1 MGEMRDYQARAA
13 RRCGR
18 RPALVVEPFCARAPL
33 TPRPP
38 PAPQLK
44 GVRWMISLYQNG
56 LNGILADQMV
66 RVRPTARRHALRP
79 RPSL

>member
-1 MGEMRDYQARAA
+1 MVGALL
-13 RRCGR
+13 RRRG
-18 RPALVVEPFCARAPL
+18 L
-33 TPRPP
+33 TQSPP

-66 RVRPTARRHALRP
+66 RVQPQPRRQMRLTFASALT
-79 RPSL
+79 L